1 MEFLE
6 KNLEESEVKL
16 TQLIYNNRDNLIEI
30 KNKINT
36 DDFINSN
43 MKILFDYAVILY
55 QKYDFQ
61 ILTLDRIKQLIAN
74 NEDIDDVTRELLLI
88 HTDIMKIDYDLDI
101 KGEFEIYLKNLSL
114 YRYSN
119 FVDDNGGIEGIINK
133 LSDFADN
140 TDDMRDYLLD
150 SIDRCF
156 HIYKSKPIESDMEQG
171 MEELLKEI
179 ENDDME
185 VGIKQRF
192 NEYTDYFTGG
202 IFKGVH
208 FLGASSG
215 KGKTTWTFPFYI
227 LPLLLQKDEDGECS
241 EKILIIANEQDKK
254 TFQKLFL
261 VAIYQYVYRFTE
273 NNKKLK
279 NRFIRRHRIE
289 RGSPTDLDKKLLRDT
304 FTYYVNNFKKRIRFV
319 FMPMFTPD
327 DIENCIISNA
337 RKGYKNIILDT
348 MKAEV
353 KGEYQ
358 LLSNLATRLDM
369 IAKANDL
376 RIVATVQL
384 AIHSM
389 NRKYLDHTCLAES
402 KQIVEIAEHSL
413 YFRYTDLTELSKLT
427 ILRYKRDIMSDGS
440 IAVTEEQLLHT
451 EIEAF
456 MEQGLRKNKDLFV
469 GMKLMLVFVGKN
481 RHGESDKI
489 VLAIMN
495 FDNMYYK
502 ELGIVEGLQYDKF

>member
-114 YRYSN
+114 YRYST

-156 HIYKSKPIESDMEQG
+156 HIYKSKPIESYMEQG

-179 ENDDME
+179 ENDEME
-185 VGIKQRF
+185 VGIRQRF

-227 LPLLLQKDEDGECS
+227 LPLLLQKDEDEECN

-279 NRFIRRHRIE
+279 NRFIRNIE
-289 RGSPTDLDKKLLRDT
+289 LR
-304 FTYYVNNFKKRIRFV
+304 
-319 FMPMFTPD
+319 
-327 DIENCIISNA
+327 E
-337 RKGYKNIILDT
+337 G
-348 MKAEV
+348 
-353 KGEYQ
+353 
-358 LLSNLATRLDM
+358 
-369 IAKANDL
+369 
-376 RIVATVQL
+376 VQL
-384 AIHSM
+384 I
-389 NRKYLDHTCLAES
+389 
-402 KQIVEIAEHSL
+402 
-413 YFRYTDLTELSKLT
+413 
-427 ILRYKRDIMSDGS
+427 
-440 IAVTEEQLLHT
+440 
-451 EIEAF
+451 
-456 MEQGLRKNKDLFV
+456 
-469 GMKLMLVFVGKN
+469 
-481 RHGESDKI
+481 
-489 VLAIMN
+489 
-495 FDNMYYK
+495 
-502 ELGIVEGLQYDKF
+502 